1 MSLPSAPS
9 HGLLPRRRPASLSKF
24 GGNEKPASLVG
35 ALRLALSNSDVRVAW
50 TKYKQLHSF
59 THNLNQSPSTNDP
72 TLLLSAHDHAR
83 LLAALTQHLR
93 PSVAVVHAEMIVL
106 NMKRAGFPLDVRD
119 FNNLI
124 LIYARNEDLRSAVET
139 FDALVSQKPLPPLR
153 NRVSTLPPPTTPIT
167 PISPFRP
174 VVPNLRSFHLLMSA
188 YAHTGRVSETAATFN
203 HLTKLYPTAAND
215 PTAYSLLLTS
225 YTTTSRRTPQ
235 DLAHVSTLFDAFNSF
250 GTPDRRV
257 LDAAVRAFGVCGDLP
272 RAHTLFRSY
281 DSVYGIPQYSV
292 DSIDAYMSVLEVHGD
307 MEAAESLYA
316 RFFSPTNKS
325 NYNLGFPLAATFK
338 SLMRLNLAA
347 GNLDR
352 VKQLFGEYKETQLV
366 DAQGMEIL
374 LDVWL
379 TEGNV
384 EEADKVY
391 EEMQVLGYKIR
402 SETVKKM
409 ERARDSLM

>member
-1 MSLPSAPS
+1 
-9 HGLLPRRRPASLSKF
+9 
-24 GGNEKPASLVG
+24 
-35 ALRLALSNSDVRVAW
+35 
-50 TKYKQLHSF
+50 
-59 THNLNQSPSTNDP
+59 
-72 TLLLSAHDHAR
+72 
-83 LLAALTQHLR
+83 
-93 PSVAVVHAEMIVL
+93 
-106 NMKRAGFPLDVRD
+106 
-119 FNNLI
+119 
-124 LIYARNEDLRSAVET
+124 
-139 FDALVSQKPLPPLR
+139 
-153 NRVSTLPPPTTPIT
+153 
-167 PISPFRP
+167 
-174 VVPNLRSFHLLMSA
+174 
-188 YAHTGRVSETAATFN
+188 
-203 HLTKLYPTAAND
+203 
-215 PTAYSLLLTS
+215 
-225 YTTTSRRTPQ
+225 
-235 DLAHVSTLFDAFNSF
+235 
-250 GTPDRRV
+250 
-257 LDAAVRAFGVCGDLP
+257 
-272 RAHTLFRSY
+272 
-281 DSVYGIPQYSV
+281 
-292 DSIDAYMSVLEVHGD
+292 MSVLEVHGD

-409 ERARDSLM
+409 ERARDSLIGKLQVGVPLTHAPFPAEVLDGRIDQLLFESRFQGLKKKFDKYKKMIAFAIIALNLTAIILLIYSLAAIGGGQLPVGFYFVFSLAVVFQSISNDFVYFIPLFPQTERAVAKWSAEDRQKGLLYKVFKPTEFLDRFGQELELEVAIFEATP